1 MHMRIM
7 FSIYVAQP
15 GWCNFTK
22 IGSHVENYTPFGV
35 THQILYTQPCAHTTV
50 YIQRNRVLQ
59 DENDRNI
66 ANIGRI
72 FEFQDAVDSC
82 GHFTC
87 DTITKHTNLDHFA

>member
-1 MHMRIM
+1 M
-7 FSIYVAQP
+7 FA
-15 GWCNFTK
+15 NFAFHKNTK
-22 IGSHVENYTPFGV
+22 NGKVQNACTRHLCYTAKIVQG
-35 THQILYTQPCAHTTV
+35 YK
-50 YIQRNRVLQ
+50 